1 VRWEFKH
8 PTPFLRTRE
17 FLWQEGHTAHA
28 TFEEA
33 NSMVYHIL
41 DRYRSVY
48 EDLLACPVI
57 KGVKSEKEKFAGG
70 YATTTVEGFIPATG
84 RGIQAATSHHL
95 GQNFSKMFNIT
106 FQDES
111 KEEKFVWQ
119 TSWGLTTRSIGVM
132 IMNHSDDKG
141 LVLPPVVA
149 PVQVVLIPIPFKD
162 EPLEPIVAKLEEL
175 SAQLSEAG
183 FRTKVDGG
191 TSNTP
196 GWKFNH
202 WELKGVPI
210 RLEIGPRDMKGS
222 AVTLV
227 RRDTAEKKAA
237 AWATIVPDVKALLDD
252 IQKFL
257 FKKAKA
263 NMDAG
268 IEKITEWKQV
278 TPALNRK
285 HLILAPWCEDPETE
299 DQMKQK
305 TTEEALE
312 LLGDDPKAL
321 AGTPQRGG

>member
-1 VRWEFKH
+1 
-8 PTPFLRTRE
+8 
-17 FLWQEGHTAHA
+17 
-28 TFEEA
+28 
-33 NSMVYHIL
+33 
-41 DRYRSVY
+41 
-48 EDLLACPVI
+48 
-57 KGVKSEKEKFAGG
+57 
-70 YATTTVEGFIPATG
+70 
-84 RGIQAATSHHL
+84 
-95 GQNFSKMFNIT
+95 
-106 FQDES
+106 
-111 KEEKFVWQ
+111 
-119 TSWGLTTRSIGVM
+119 
-132 IMNHSDDKG
+132 MNHSDDKG

-252 IQKFL
+252 I
-257 FKKAKA
+257 
-263 NMDAG
+263 
-268 IEKITEWKQV
+268 EKITEWKQV

-321 AGTPQRGG
+321 TGAMKSLCIPLEQD

>member
-1 VRWEFKH
+1 
-8 PTPFLRTRE
+8 
-17 FLWQEGHTAHA
+17 
-28 TFEEA
+28 
-33 NSMVYHIL
+33 
-41 DRYRSVY
+41 
-48 EDLLACPVI
+48 
-57 KGVKSEKEKFAGG
+57 
-70 YATTTVEGFIPATG
+70 
-84 RGIQAATSHHL
+84 
-95 GQNFSKMFNIT
+95 
-106 FQDES
+106 
-111 KEEKFVWQ
+111 
-119 TSWGLTTRSIGVM
+119 
-132 IMNHSDDKG
+132 
-141 LVLPPVVA
+141 
-149 PVQVVLIPIPFKD
+149 
-162 EPLEPIVAKLEEL
+162 
-175 SAQLSEAG
+175 
-183 FRTKVDGG
+183 
-191 TSNTP
+191 
-196 GWKFNH
+196 
-202 WELKGVPI
+202 VPI

-252 IQKFL
+252 IQKSL

-321 AGTPQRGG
+321 TGAMKSLCIPLEQDPMPAGQKCFWTGKPAKRWCLFGRSY